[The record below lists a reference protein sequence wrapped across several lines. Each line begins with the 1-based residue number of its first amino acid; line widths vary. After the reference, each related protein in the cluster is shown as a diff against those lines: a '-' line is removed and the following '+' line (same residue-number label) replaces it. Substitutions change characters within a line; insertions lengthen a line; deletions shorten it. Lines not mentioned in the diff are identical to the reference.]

1 MATAISASS
10 IYARP
15 AEVAR
20 ANLQQWLHP
29 SDGHQHVGVQT
40 MRCQRFDRS
49 IILKPTSQGRLSKK
63 CQPVNFA
70 VFRRDV
76 HTFTRIS
83 VMAKCWLLGQSNN
96 SRGRS
101 PEPLKE
107 IKSPGFLYLPDIP
120 SQIDNPQLPIPI
132 SPPLVAYIQAKRLV
146 GYHWYHTVYVCEISS
161 FDCLSAH
168 SCC

>member
-1 MATAISASS
+1 MVTSESWTSACWG
-10 IYARP
+10 P
-15 AEVAR
+15 
-20 ANLQQWLHP
+20 N
-29 SDGHQHVGVQT
+29 

-76 HTFTRIS
+76 HTFTRIR

-120 SQIDNPQLPIPI
+120 SQIGNPQLPIPI
-132 SPPLVAYIQAKRLV
+132 SPSLVAYIQAKRLV